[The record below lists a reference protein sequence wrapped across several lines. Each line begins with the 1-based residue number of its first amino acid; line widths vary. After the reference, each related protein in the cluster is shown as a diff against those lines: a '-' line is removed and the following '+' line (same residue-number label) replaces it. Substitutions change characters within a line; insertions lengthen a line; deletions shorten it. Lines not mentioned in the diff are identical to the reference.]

1 MSYPAVFP
9 VTANWWSSTDPAD
22 TATTSTPEW
31 LPINGLVTFTPRL
44 PKGFT
49 AYTANFPTAINQ
61 DAIQTITLTGTPTG
75 GTWTISYG
83 GYTTT
88 ALAPNASASVV
99 QAALVALTS
108 IGTGNCTVASPVAF
122 NYTVTFT
129 GTLGNKPIAP
139 LTTDGHLLTPTT
151 TITVETTTP
160 GSTASSGPTGVVIP
174 TRQGRIWAGVLS
186 SIDVTDSPGVDLVAN
201 DPLLNLIDQ
210 NIPSL
215 IYDVMFTQVQYNST
229 LGTLQN
235 FAFSAP
241 PDTTPVCLTDPTF
254 PRLSFQPP
262 SP

>member
-1 MSYPAVFP
+1 
-9 VTANWWSSTDPAD
+9 
-22 TATTSTPEW
+22 
-31 LPINGLVTFTPRL
+31 
-44 PKGFT
+44 
-49 AYTANFPTAINQ
+49 
-61 DAIQTITLTGTPTG
+61 
-75 GTWTISYG
+75 
-83 GYTTT
+83 
-88 ALAPNASASVV
+88 
-99 QAALVALTS
+99 
-108 IGTGNCTVASPVAF
+108 
-122 NYTVTFT
+122 
-129 GTLGNKPIAP
+129 
-139 LTTDGHLLTPTT
+139 
-151 TITVETTTP
+151 VETTTP

>member
-49 AYTANFPTAINQ
+49 AYTANFPTAVNQ

-151 TITVETTTP
+151 TITVENNHARIHRIQRTHRRRHP
-160 GSTASSGPTGVVIP
+160 HPPRPHLGRRPVQHRRHRLPRGGFGGQRSAFEPDRPKHSIP
-174 TRQGRIWAGVLS
+174 
-186 SIDVTDSPGVDLVAN
+186 DL
-201 DPLLNLIDQ
+201 
-210 NIPSL
+210 
-215 IYDVMFTQVQYNST
+215 
-229 LGTLQN
+229 
-235 FAFSAP
+235 
-241 PDTTPVCLTDPTF
+241 
-254 PRLSFQPP
+254 
-262 SP
+262 